1 MIRIKQ
7 QCGRL
12 CFRRFKGFCFCI
24 EANSEVSKKRGKNG
38 KKKGEKIMRNST
50 GSIRVERIPEPGPG
64 PMGRF
69 DLVTLSIGT
78 VLGTGLLTYLPTG
91 IAMMGTSA
99 IWGFPFAVILG
110 MLYLLPVTISAS
122 CLRMSGGLMSLVGD
136 TTTPVMAGLYGMGN
150 SLSAVALSM
159 YGITFAS
166 YAAAIWPDLPR
177 TLVAMIIL
185 TLFYAINLLGIKT
198 MSKLQ
203 NVMFVVL
210 LCGLALFIIIG
221 IPHISQPIFDFSNP
235 HFMPNDFATTFA
247 GLMVLY
253 GCCAS
258 FQVVSCQGRLAKNAT
273 KDLPFAL
280 LFTSAFIF
288 VLYFLCAIVAAGV
301 LPYEEISSAGTLA
314 AVLKVIFPNWL
325 YVIWMIAIPGLLVF
339 TTLNG
344 LFSTFSEQLAQ
355 CARDGWLPVSW
366 SKENKRGAT
375 WVPLTI
381 IYIVAAMFTLTGLS
395 PSQIIL
401 ATNILNI
408 VFDVILFVA
417 MLELPKKHPEAWAR
431 AKMHVPYG
439 LWVVLNIVR
448 VIIRGLAA
456 YSAVV
461 TLSTRTV
468 IICVVLVAV
477 AIVWCLYRA
486 KSSETVIRIAVWEP
500 HEDQ

>member
-1 MIRIKQ
+1 MSNP
-7 QCGRL
+7 
-12 CFRRFKGFCFCI
+12 KG
-24 EANSEVSKKRGKNG
+24 N
-38 KKKGEKIMRNST
+38 
-50 GSIRVERIPEPGPG
+50 IRVERIPEPAPG

-110 MLYLLPVTISAS
+110 LLYLLPVTISAS

-136 TTTPVMAGLYGMGN
+136 TTTPVMSGLYGMG
-150 SLSAVALSM
+150 STLSAVALSM

-166 YAAAIWPDLPR
+166 YAAAIWPNLPQ
-177 TLVAMIIL
+177 TLTAMIVL
-185 TLFYAINLLGIKT
+185 TLFYVINLLGIKT

-210 LCGLALFIIIG
+210 LCGLVLFIIMG
-221 IPHISQPIFDFSNP
+221 IPHISQPIFDFSSPN
-235 HFMPNDFATTFA
+235 FMPNDLSTTFA

-253 GCCAS
+253 GCCSS
-258 FQVVSCQGRLAKNAT
+258 FQMVSCQGRLAKNAT
-273 KDLPFAL
+273 RDLPFAL
-280 LFTSAFIF
+280 LVTSCFIF
-288 VLYFLCAIVAAGV
+288 FLYFFCAIVAAGV

-325 YVIWMIAIPGLLVF
+325 YILWMIAIPGLLVF

-344 LFSTFSEQLAQ
+344 LFATFTEQFAQ
-355 CARDGWLPVSW
+355 CARDGWLPVFW
-366 SKENKRGAT
+366 AKENKRGMP

-381 IYIVAAMFTLTGLS
+381 IYAAAAMFTLTGLS
-395 PSQIIL
+395 PAQIIL

-408 VFDVILFVA
+408 VFDIVLFVA
-417 MLELPKKHPEAWAR
+417 MLELPKKHPEAWAKS
-431 AKMHVPYG
+431 KMRVPFG
-439 LWVVLNIVR
+439 LWVILNVVR
-448 VIIRGLAA
+448 VIIRGMAA
-456 YSAVV
+456 YSAIV
-461 TLSTRTV
+461 TLSTQTV
-468 IICVVLVAV
+468 VICVVLVVVAV
-477 AIVWCLYRA
+477 VWCLYRA

-500 HEDQ
+500 HDDQ